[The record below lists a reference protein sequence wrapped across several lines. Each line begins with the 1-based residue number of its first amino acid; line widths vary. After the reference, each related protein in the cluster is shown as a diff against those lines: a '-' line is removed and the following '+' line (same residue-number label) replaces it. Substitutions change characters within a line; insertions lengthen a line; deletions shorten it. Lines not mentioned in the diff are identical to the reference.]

1 MLALKSGEDV
11 KKVRFR
17 MGEKEE
23 DGRGDSRT
31 QFVTRGEE
39 GGIKTFFFFKKS
51 SFLLFFTEGK
61 SGIFV
66 LCDGVK
72 DALC

>member
-1 MLALKSGEDV
+1 MAISDFPCSTFCSLEKKSGEDV

-17 MGEKEE
+17 MGEKE

-39 GGIKTFFFFKKS
+39 GGIKTFFF
-51 SFLLFFTEGK
+51 
-61 SGIFV
+61 
-66 LCDGVK
+66 
-72 DALC
+72 